1 MIHNSS
7 ERYDDFGS
15 DGIPSDLEE
24 GYDPITNPDP
34 AGDNYDPFHNPTGT
48 EGNYWHDE
56 GESYLDLGIDGVA
69 GTGDFGEGSGYLSV
83 LLDGNTQNI

>member
-1 MIHNSS
+1 MFLAVDINENGRRDYGEPVIHNSS

-34 AGDNYDPFHNPTGT
+34 RVIITTHFTIRLVPKVIIGT
-48 EGNYWHDE
+48 
-56 GESYLDLGIDGVA
+56 
-69 GTGDFGEGSGYLSV
+69 TRGSRISIWALMA
-83 LLDGNTQNI
+83 

>member
-1 MIHNSS
+1 MTLEVMAS
-7 ERYDDFGS
+7 
-15 DGIPSDLEE
+15 SDLEE

-56 GESYLDLGIDGVA
+56 GVLSR
-69 GTGDFGEGSGYLSV
+69 FGH
-83 LLDGNTQNI
+83 